1 MHRLA
6 GRLAAPAEAKGHAGG
21 IFAAEATAA
30 ADAAAEA
37 EASAAANGAVAAG
50 ATATELAAE
59 VPVGADALQPL
70 MMLAAVHAQL
80 PTVCYVSRDQP
91 GESRDSAGR

>member
-6 GRLAAPAEAKGHAGG
+6 GRLAAPAEAKGRAGG

-30 ADAAAEA
+30 ADAVAEA

-50 ATATELAAE
+50 GKFLLTSGGDEN
-59 VPVGADALQPL
+59 VKVGEC
-70 MMLAAVHAQL
+70 
-80 PTVCYVSRDQP
+80 PTNRVTNLV
-91 GESRDSAGR
+91 

>member
-6 GRLAAPAEAKGHAGG
+6 GRLAAPAEAKGRAGG

-37 EASAAANGAVAAG
+37 EASVAANGAVAAGG

-70 MMLAAVHAQL
+70 MMLAAVHAQ
-80 PTVCYVSRDQP
+80 PH
-91 GESRDSAGR
+91 A